1 MHISK
6 QSIIKT
12 INEKTPGTHGY
23 DWVYTPEPEA
33 STSRRSLGF
42 NLKICLAV
50 HQVCNLI
57 NSSVYAK
64 INYLTFEGIY
74 VGLHRTLSHKHYL
87 KGGKRSHDQGYL
99 LPKSGAVVEQPANIK
114 ILKYGIH
121 SQGSDK
127 ELQKS
132 LKIADLPMALRILFS
147 IFRCKVLKKHKA
159 LFNAK

>member
-12 INEKTPGTHGY
+12 ISEKTPGTHGY

-114 ILKYGIH
+114 IW
-121 SQGSDK
+121 
-127 ELQKS
+127 
-132 LKIADLPMALRILFS
+132 
-147 IFRCKVLKKHKA
+147 
-159 LFNAK
+159 NT